1 MEREG
6 MIEAF
11 EAWATQRYVRF
22 FLTGSVLVGG
32 FAVAMLLIRQNDFIT
47 AIAIFSV
54 SLAALV
60 GAGKLAS
67 P

>member
-1 MEREG
+1 
-6 MIEAF
+6 MIEA
-11 EAWATQRYVRF
+11 WVSQRYIRL
-22 FLTGSVLVGG
+22 FLSVGTLISG
-32 FAVAMLLIRQNDFIT
+32 FAVAMLLIRSRNFT
-47 AIAIFSV
+47 LATAIFSV

>member
-1 MEREG
+1 MERGG
-6 MIEAF
+6 MIEA
-11 EAWATQRYVRF
+11 WAMQRSVRF
-22 FLTGSVLVGG
+22 FLAAGILVSG
-32 FAVAMLLIRQNDFIT
+32 FGVALLLIRQSNFDIAT
-47 AIAIFSV
+47 AIFAV

>member
-1 MEREG
+1 
-6 MIEAF
+6 MIEV
-11 EAWATQRYVRF
+11 WATQRSVRL
-22 FLTGSVLVGG
+22 FLTGTILVAG
-32 FAVAMLLIRQNDFIT
+32 FALAALLIQQRNFTIAT
-47 AIAIFSV
+47 AIFSV

>member
-1 MEREG
+1 MERG
-6 MIEAF
+6 AMIEA
-11 EAWATQRYVRF
+11 WAMQRPARF
-22 FLTGSVLVGG
+22 GLAAGILAAG
-32 FAVAMLLIRQNDFIT
+32 FGVALLLIRQSNFDMAT
-47 AIAIFSV
+47 AIFAV

>member
-1 MEREG
+1 
-6 MIEAF
+6 MIEA
-11 EAWATQRYVRF
+11 WAMQRSVRF
-22 FLTGSVLVGG
+22 FLAAGILISG
-32 FAVAMLLIRQNDFIT
+32 FGVALLLIRQSNFDI
-47 AIAIFSV
+47 ASAIFAV

>member
-1 MEREG
+1 
-6 MIEAF
+6 MIEA
-11 EAWATQRYVRF
+11 WVSQRHIRL
-22 FLTGSVLVGG
+22 FLSVGTLLSG
-32 FAVAMLLIRQNDFIT
+32 FAVAMLLIRYRDFT
-47 AIAIFSV
+47 PATAIFSV

>member
-1 MEREG
+1 
-6 MIEAF
+6 MIEV
-11 EAWATQRYVRF
+11 WATQRSVRL
-22 FLTGSVLVGG
+22 FLTGTILVAG
-32 FAVAMLLIRQNDFIT
+32 FALAALLIQQRNFTI
-47 AIAIFSV
+47 AMAIFSI

>member
-1 MEREG
+1 
-6 MIEAF
+6 MIEA
-11 EAWATQRYVRF
+11 WAMQRSVRF
-22 FLTGSVLVGG
+22 FLAACILVSG
-32 FAVAMLLIRQNDFIT
+32 FGVALLLIRQSNFDI
-47 AIAIFSV
+47 ASAIFAV